1 MISNPRK
8 PKPMTGSRTPP
19 LDERI
24 RQIRT
29 EIDSIIE
36 ARAQA
41 VATQSPGV
49 PVAVIRNLLT
59 AHAPTCSCAQY
70 LEILD
75 KGTG

>member
-1 MISNPRK
+1 MISNARK

-29 EIDSIIE
+29 EIDTIIE
-36 ARAQA
+36 ARAEA
-41 VATQSPGV
+41 VARQSPGV

-59 AHAPTCSCAQY
+59 AHAPACRCAQY
-70 LEILD
+70 LEFFD
-75 KGTG
+75 KDAG

>member
-29 EIDSIIE
+29 EIESILE
-36 ARAQA
+36 ARAEA
-41 VATQSPGV
+41 VARQSPGV

-59 AHAPTCSCAQY
+59 AHAPACRCAQY
-70 LEILD
+70 MEILD
-75 KGTG
+75 KGAG

>member
-8 PKPMTGSRTPP
+8 PKPMTGPRIPP

-24 RQIRT
+24 RQIRS
-29 EIDSIIE
+29 EIDSIID
-36 ARAQA
+36 ARAEA
-41 VATQSPGV
+41 VAKQSPGV

-59 AHAPTCSCAQY
+59 AHAPVCRCAQY

-75 KGTG
+75 KGAA